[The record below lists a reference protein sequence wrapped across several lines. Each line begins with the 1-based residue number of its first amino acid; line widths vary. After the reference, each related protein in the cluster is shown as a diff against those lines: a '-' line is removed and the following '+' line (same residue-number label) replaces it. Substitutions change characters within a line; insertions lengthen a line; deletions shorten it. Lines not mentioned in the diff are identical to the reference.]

1 MSRSDAAS
9 GRVVPMDTQ
18 TSGRAM
24 RHVSIRGRVQ
34 GVGYRAF
41 VEREA
46 LAAGVEGWVR
56 NCRDGSV
63 EAVFRGS
70 PDTVE
75 RLIAACRRGPYAAR
89 VAALDDRPAN
99 AGELRHC
106 RAGDR
111 FSVLPTA

>member
-1 MSRSDAAS
+1 MSPSRSAPANLTAMDAEA
-9 GRVVPMDTQ
+9 GGHTI
-18 TSGRAM
+18 
-24 RHVSIRGRVQ
+24 RHISIRGRVQ

-63 EAVFRGS
+63 EAVFSGPS
-70 PDTVE
+70 GVVD

-89 VAALDDRPAN
+89 VDALDDRPADV
-99 AGELRHC
+99 GELRPR